1 MDRRSLL
8 KYTSLG
14 ITAFGWSRDL
24 FANEVLNATDP
35 AAEVIRLSSNENP
48 YGPSP
53 KARKAMAEAVQT
65 SNRYQWDQSMLLR
78 KELAKLSGH
87 AEQNIIIGAGSSD
100 LLGVIC
106 VLASEKSGN
115 VVAPYP
121 TFRLW
126 MDAAATLGLT
136 TRSVPV
142 DGRKDTDLQRMKEAI
157 DGQTRLV
164 YICNPNNPTG
174 VPIPTND
181 LRAFIKDVPPHIW
194 ILLDEAYTEFED
206 TPGMADMVN
215 DFPNLIIA
223 KTFSKIYGMAGCRV
237 GYALAQEETIKKLA
251 ALQPWANAAP
261 GAVSVAGAL
270 AVLQDTAFISFVKQE
285 NARCRKIFC
294 DTLDTLGLPYAP
306 SATSFVYFNSEK
318 YPKALAKHLQT
329 HNIVGARTFEEGT
342 PWLRLSIGTEAEMRR
357 VGEVL
362 SLS

>member
-14 ITAFGWSRDL
+14 IAAFGWSRDL
-24 FANEVLNATDP
+24 FAAQVERPADP
-35 AAEVIRLSSNENP
+35 AAGVIKLSSNENP

-53 KARKAMAEAVQT
+53 AARKAMAQAIET
-65 SNRYQWDQSMLLR
+65 SNRYQWDQSMALR
-78 KELAKLSGH
+78 KELAGLTGH
-87 AEQNIIIGAGSSD
+87 TEQNIIIGAGSSD

-106 VLASEKSGN
+106 LLAAEKPGN

-142 DGRKDTDLQRMKEAI
+142 DTQKDTDLQRMKEAI

-164 YICNPNNPTG
+164 YLCNPNNPTG
-174 VPIPTND
+174 IPIPAND
-181 LRAFIKDVPPHIW
+181 LRAFIKEVSPHIW

-206 TPGMADMVN
+206 TPGMAEMIN

-237 GYALAQEETIKKLA
+237 GYALAREETVKRLV

-270 AVLQDTAFISFVKQE
+270 AALKDRDFISYVKRE
-285 NARCRKIFC
+285 NARCRKMFC
-294 DTLDTLGLPYAP
+294 ETLDMFGLPYAP
-306 SATSFVYFNSEK
+306 SVTSFVYFNSGK
-318 YPKALAKHLQT
+318 YPKNLARHLQA

-342 PWLRLSIGTEAEMRR
+342 PWLRLSIGTEAEMTR
-357 VGEVL
+357 VREVL
-362 SLS
+362 GLS

>member
-8 KYTSLG
+8 KYTSVG
-14 ITAFGWSRDL
+14 IAAFGWSRDL
-24 FANEVLNATDP
+24 FAREGLTPSNP
-35 AAEVIRLSSNENP
+35 AAEVIKLSSNENP

-53 KARKAMAEAVQT
+53 RARKAMAEAIQT
-65 SNRYQWDQSMLLR
+65 SNRYQWDLSMQLR

-87 AEQNIIIGAGSSD
+87 TEQNVIIGAGSSD

-106 VLASEKSGN
+106 LLASEKSGN

-126 MDAAATLGLT
+126 MDAAATLGLA

-142 DGRKDTDLQRMKEAI
+142 DAKKNTDLQRMKEAI

-164 YICNPNNPTG
+164 YLCNPNNPTG
-174 VPIPTND
+174 IPIPEND
-181 LRAFIKDVPPHIW
+181 LRTFIKEVPSSIW

-215 DFPNLIIA
+215 EFPNLIIA

-237 GYALAQEETIKKLA
+237 GYALAQEMTIKKLV
-251 ALQPWANAAP
+251 ALQPWANAAA

-270 AVLQDTAFISFVKQE
+270 AALQDTEFFNYVKRE
-285 NARCRKIFC
+285 NALCRKIFC
-294 DTLDTLGLPYAP
+294 ETLDQLGLAYAP
-306 SATSFVYFNSEK
+306 SATSFVYFNTEK
-318 YPKALAKHLQT
+318 YPKDLAKHLQA

-342 PWLRLSIGTEAEMRR
+342 PWRRLSIGTQAEMKR
-357 VGEVL
+357 VREVL
-362 SLS
+362 RLS

>member
-14 ITAFGWSRDL
+14 IAAFGWSRDL
-24 FANEVLNATDP
+24 FANEVLHPANP
-35 AAEVIRLSSNENP
+35 AAEVIKLSSNENP

-53 KARKAMAEAVQT
+53 MARKAMAEAVRT

-78 KELAKLSGH
+78 KELAKLTGH
-87 AEQNIIIGAGSSD
+87 TEQNIIIGAGSSD

-106 VLASEKSGN
+106 LLASEKPGN

-126 MDAAATLGLT
+126 MDAAATLGLA

-142 DGRKDTDLQRMKEAI
+142 DSQKDTDLQRMKEAI
-157 DGQTRLV
+157 DAQTRLV
-164 YICNPNNPTG
+164 YLCNPNNPTG
-174 VPIPTND
+174 IPIPAND
-181 LRAFIKDVPPHIW
+181 LRAFIKEVPSHIW

-206 TPGMADMVN
+206 TPGMADMIR

-237 GYALAQEETIKKLA
+237 GYALAREETIKRLV

-270 AVLQDTAFISFVKQE
+270 AALQDTEFFHYVKRE

-294 DTLDTLGLPYAP
+294 ETLDQLGLPYAP
-306 SATSFVYFNSEK
+306 SATSFVYFNTEK
-318 YPKALAKHLQT
+318 YPKDLAKHLQA

-342 PWLRLSIGTEAEMRR
+342 SWRRLSIGTEAEMRR
-357 VGEVL
+357 VKEVL